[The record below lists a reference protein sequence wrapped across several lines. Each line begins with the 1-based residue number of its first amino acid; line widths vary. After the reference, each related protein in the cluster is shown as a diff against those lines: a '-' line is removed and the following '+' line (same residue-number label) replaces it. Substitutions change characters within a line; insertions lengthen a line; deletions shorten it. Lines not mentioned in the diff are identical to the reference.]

1 MRSMEVDC
9 MSGCGCCEGK
19 AVLVVVVGWVG
30 SYSWWKNEK
39 EERSGD

>member
-1 MRSMEVDC
+1 

-19 AVLVVVVGWVG
+19 AVLVVVVVVGWVG

-39 EERSGD
+39 EKKEW

>member
-1 MRSMEVDC
+1 
-9 MSGCGCCEGK
+9 MSGCGCCKGN
-19 AVLVVVVGWVG
+19 AVLVVVVVVVVGWVG